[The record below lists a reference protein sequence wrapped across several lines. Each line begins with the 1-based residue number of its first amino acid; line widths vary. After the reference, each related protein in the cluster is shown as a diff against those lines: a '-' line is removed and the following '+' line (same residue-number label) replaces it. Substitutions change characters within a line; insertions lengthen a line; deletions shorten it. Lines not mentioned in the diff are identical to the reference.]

1 LDRRLCLRLLAD
13 RRLFFD
19 QAWKVALGKVF
30 YPLDPGGRGR
40 LFDRVW
46 KGQTAF
52 GKVFV
57 FPLDPGRRQMVF
69 GKVFVFRLGPGG
81 QMVLG

>member
-1 LDRRLCLRLLAD
+1 LDRRLFLRLLADRRLCWRVRLDRRLFLRLLAD

-19 QAWKVALGKVF
+19 QAWKGALAKVF

-52 GKVFV
+52 GKVV
-57 FPLDPGRRQMVF
+57 FCLDAGVV
-69 GKVFVFRLGPGG
+69 G
-81 QMVLG
+81 